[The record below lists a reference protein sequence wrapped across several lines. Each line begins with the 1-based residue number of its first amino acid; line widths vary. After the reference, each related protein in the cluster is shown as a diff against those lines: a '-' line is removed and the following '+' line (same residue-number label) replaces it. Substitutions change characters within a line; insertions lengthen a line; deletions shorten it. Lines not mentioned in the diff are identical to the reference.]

1 MRQKSM
7 VKIGNDWDELLV
19 EEFNKDYY
27 LRLRDF
33 LKSEYS
39 TRTIYPDMHDIFNAL
54 KSTPYS
60 KVKAV
65 ILGQDPY
72 HGPGQAH
79 GMCFSVKPGVEQ
91 PPSLGNIF
99 KELHSDLNIQRPR
112 DGTLQNWADQGVLL
126 LNAVLTVR
134 AGEANSHKD
143 KGWEFFTDRIIE
155 LLNQREQ
162 AMVFLLWGA
171 NARAKK
177 SLITNLNH
185 LVLEAPHPSPLSA
198 YHGFFGCRHFSKAN
212 EFLERKGLEPVEWAI
227 K

>member
-60 KVKAV
+60 KVKVV

-79 GMCFSVKPGVEQ
+79 GMCFSVKAGVEQ

-112 DGTLQNWADQGVLL
+112 DGTLQSWADQGVLL
-126 LNAVLTVR
+126 LNAVLTVC

-162 AMVFLLWGA
+162 PMVFLLWGA

-212 EFLERKGLEPVEWAI
+212 EFLETKGLDPVDWAI